1 MKKLFTLI
9 LLCTVILF
17 GFLACTKDNDSI
29 SGTTWE
35 GNTIS
40 ELISLKFTSETQCR
54 LVKTS
59 STTETRLY
67 SYVYAY
73 PNVTMTPL
81 NESPFLVTLE
91 CVISGNIMQV
101 INPTIT
107 SGDKVIY
114 TLTKQ

>member
-1 MKKLFTLI
+1 M
-9 LLCTVILF
+9 LLCSVILF
-17 GFLACTKDNDSI
+17 CFLACSKDNDSI

-35 GNTIS
+35 GNANS
-40 ELISLKFTSETQCR
+40 EFISLKFTSETQCR
-54 LVKTS
+54 LVKTNF
-59 STTETRLY
+59 TTETTLY

-81 NESPFLVTLE
+81 DESSFYVTLE